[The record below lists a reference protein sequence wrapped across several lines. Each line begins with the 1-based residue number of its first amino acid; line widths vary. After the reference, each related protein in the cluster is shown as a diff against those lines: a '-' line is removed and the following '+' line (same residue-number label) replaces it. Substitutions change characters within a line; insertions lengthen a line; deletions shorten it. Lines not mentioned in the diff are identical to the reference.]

1 MNERSVISFSLRKL
15 SRDNSYS
22 TYFNS
27 RLNTRLAYQA
37 SALLAQLFNIRY
49 EDILINLTIILM
61 SHESERNR
69 HYRARSKLA
78 LSHIAQHSGCILV
91 LVLAAQLLQDN
102 VTFHHLS
109 VLTLLAL
116 HGKSLALLHHSHNL
130 SIHNYIMKKMFQDHR
145 TISALSCFFDDAK
158 VVSFPNKRVKKIPHE
173 SVWGMWGI
181 YFVILGDTFGGY
193 YLNFSIFLALM
204 KVPGLAYLES

>member
-1 MNERSVISFSLRKL
+1 MNERSVVSFSLRKL

-27 RLNTRLAYQA
+27 RLKTCLAYQA
-37 SALLAQLFNIRY
+37 SALLTKLLNIRNQ
-49 EDILINLTIILM
+49 DILINLTIILM
-61 SHESERNR
+61 SHESERHR
-69 HYRARSKLA
+69 YYRAWSKLA
-78 LSHIAQHSGCILV
+78 LGDIAQHGSSILV
-91 LVLAAQLLQDN
+91 LVLAAQLLQDD

-109 VLTLLAL
+109 VLTFLAL

-130 SIHNYIMKKMFQDHR
+130 SIHNYIMKKMFQDHQ
-145 TISALSCFFDDAK
+145 TILALSCFFDDAK

-181 YFVILGDTFGGY
+181 YLVILGDTFGGY

-204 KVPGLAYLES
+204 KVPGLAYLDS

>member
-1 MNERSVISFSLRKL
+1 MNERSVVSFSLRKL

-27 RLNTRLAYQA
+27 RLKTCLAYQA
-37 SALLAQLFNIRY
+37 SALLTKLFNIRY

-61 SHESERNR
+61 SHESERHR
-69 HYRARSKLA
+69 YYRARSKLA
-78 LSHIAQHSGCILV
+78 LGDITQHGSSILV
-91 LVLAAQLLQDN
+91 LILAAQLLQDD

-130 SIHNYIMKKMFQDHR
+130 SIHNYIMKKMFQDHQ
-145 TISALSCFFDDAK
+145 TILALSCFFDDAK

-181 YFVILGDTFGGY
+181 YLVILGDTFGGY

-204 KVPGLAYLES
+204 KVPGLAYLDS

>member
-1 MNERSVISFSLRKL
+1 MNERSVVSFSLRKL

-37 SALLAQLFNIRY
+37 SALFAQLFNIRY

-61 SHESERNR
+61 SRESERHRYQRTWN
-69 HYRARSKLA
+69 KLA

-204 KVPGLAYLES
+204 KVPGLAYLDS

>member
-1 MNERSVISFSLRKL
+1 MNERSVVSFSLRKL

-27 RLNTRLAYQA
+27 RFITCRAYQA
-37 SALLAQLFNIRY
+37 SALLAQFFNVRNQ
-49 EDILINLTIILM
+49 DILINLTIILM
-61 SHESERNR
+61 SRESQRNR
-69 HYRARSKLA
+69 YQCTWSKLA

-91 LVLAAQLLQDN
+91 LVLATHLLQDD

-116 HGKSLALLHHSHNL
+116 HGKSLTLLHHSHNL
-130 SIHNYIMKKMFQDHR
+130 SIHNYIMKKMLQDHR
-145 TISALSCFFDDAK
+145 TISALSCFFDAAK
-158 VVSFPNKRVKKIPHE
+158 VLRFPNKRVKKIPHE

-181 YFVILGDTFGGY
+181 CFVILGDTFGGY

-204 KVPGLAYLES
+204 KVPGLAYLDS

>member
-1 MNERSVISFSLRKL
+1 MNERSVVSFSLRKL

-37 SALLAQLFNIRY
+37 SALLAKLFNIRY
-49 EDILINLTIILM
+49 EDILVNLTIILM

-69 HYRARSKLA
+69 HYRARSKLT
-78 LSHIAQHSGCILV
+78 LGNITQHCRSILV
-91 LVLAAQLLQDN
+91 LVLATQLLQDD

-130 SIHNYIMKKMFQDHR
+130 SIHNYIMKKMLQDHR

-158 VVSFPNKRVKKIPHE
+158 VLRFPNKRVKKIPHE

-181 YFVILGDTFGGY
+181 YFDILGDTFGGY
-193 YLNFSIFLALM
+193 YLNFSIFRVLM
-204 KVPGLAYLES
+204 TFPGLAYLTS

>member
-1 MNERSVISFSLRKL
+1 MNERSVVSFSLRKL

-37 SALLAQLFNIRY
+37 SALLAKLFNIRY
-49 EDILINLTIILM
+49 EDILINLSIILM

-78 LSHIAQHSGCILV
+78 LGDIAQHGGSILV
-91 LVLAAQLLQDN
+91 LVLAAQLLQDD

-116 HGKSLALLHHSHNL
+116 HGESLALLHHSHNL
-130 SIHNYIMKKMFQDHR
+130 SIHNYIMKKMLQDHR
-145 TISALSCFFDDAK
+145 TISALSCFFDAAK
-158 VVSFPNKRVKKIPHE
+158 VLRFLNKRVKKIPHE

>member
-1 MNERSVISFSLRKL
+1 MNERSVVSFSLRKL

-27 RLNTRLAYQA
+27 RFITCRAYQA

-49 EDILINLTIILM
+49 EDILVNLPIVLM
-61 SHESERNR
+61 SRESERHLYQR
-69 HYRARSKLA
+69 TRSKLA
-78 LSHIAQHSGCILV
+78 LSHIAQHGSSILV
-91 LVLAAQLLQDN
+91 LVLATQLLQDD

-130 SIHNYIMKKMFQDHR
+130 SIHNYIMKKMFQDHQ
-145 TISALSCFFDDAK
+145 TILALSCFFDDAK

-181 YFVILGDTFGGY
+181 YLVILGDTFGGY

-204 KVPGLAYLES
+204 KVPGLAYLDS